1 MPGDRIVYVVD
12 DDGMLRRSLERL
24 LTAASFLTVPLAS
37 AYELLDAAPTLSQGC
52 ILLDLQLPEM
62 NGLELQAKLHEM
74 GIRLPVIMMTGRSD
88 VQTAVQAM
96 KGGAVD
102 FIEKPCDDRRLIE
115 TLESAFAR
123 VMRTG
128 PMRQVN
134 DAARRIAAL
143 SRRERQVLD
152 ALISGESN
160 KLIAHR
166 LGISVRTVEMHRARM
181 LERLDASSSAE
192 AVALGT
198 LARLRN

>member
-134 DAARRIAAL
+134 DA
-143 SRRERQVLD
+143 
-152 ALISGESN
+152 LISGESN